1 MQSICDPTLVSI
13 SMWLL
18 IAILVYLLFIRYLTG
33 LRHIPGPFIASF
45 SNWWKIKAAWQEQ
58 MPQRNIALH
67 KKYGSLVRI
76 GPNMISVDD
85 PAAMNMIYGFKP
97 IYQKAS
103 FDRKYWRLMLM
114 TVTDCFLSHC

>member
-1 MQSICDPTLVSI
+1 
-13 SMWLL
+13 
-18 IAILVYLLFIRYLTG
+18 
-33 LRHIPGPFIASF
+33 
-45 SNWWKIKAAWQEQ
+45 
-58 MPQRNIALH
+58 
-67 KKYGSLVRI
+67 
-76 GPNMISVDD
+76 MISVDD